1 MITAL
6 NVSVA
11 FDRPV
16 LQELNLELEP
26 GQIHGLIGPNGSG
39 KTTLMRVLAGQ
50 LPCDGEVLVDGQPP
64 FDNERAMDGI
74 VLSGADMGFP
84 INWSAKKIFAL
95 GAKRWRTFDLD
106 HAQNLLQ
113 LFGVPAD
120 KAFNKLSL
128 GQRSAIAVVFALAA
142 TCPFTLLDE
151 PYLGIDAQKRDLL
164 YRLLL
169 QEQEEKPRTILLST
183 HHINESAKV
192 LDTVH
197 LLGGGRIYLS
207 EQATDLVESFTEISG
222 PESLVDVLDLGSA
235 IVVHSETVAGTR
247 KLLVRGNLPELQ
259 GARTRPVDLETAV
272 LAIQEG

>member
-1 MITAL
+1 MITAR
-6 NVSVA
+6 NVSLT
-11 FDRPV
+11 FDKPV
-16 LQELNLELEP
+16 LWQLNLDLEP

-39 KTTLMRVLAGQ
+39 KTTLMRILAGQ
-50 LPCDGEVLVDGQPP
+50 LPCEGEVLVDGQAP

-106 HAQNLLQ
+106 RAHYLLL

-128 GQRSAIAVVFALAA
+128 GQRSAVAVVFGLAA

-169 QEQEEKPRTILLST
+169 QEQEERPRTIVLST

-197 LLGGGRIYLS
+197 LLGDGRIYLS
-207 EQATDLVESFTEISG
+207 EQATDLVEFFVEISG
-222 PESLVDVLDLGSA
+222 PESAVDALDLGDA
-235 IVVHSETVAGTR
+235 TVVRSESVGGIR
-247 KLLVRGNLPELQ
+247 KQLVRGNIPELQ
-259 GARTRPVDLETAV
+259 GVRTRPVDLETAV
-272 LAIQEG
+272 LAIQGG